1 MNSGAVSRRVRA
13 MFRAHLLAAAALV
26 VAFVGAALILAVSAY
41 AT

>member
-1 MNSGAVSRRVRA
+1 
-13 MFRAHLLAAAALV
+13 MFRAHHLAAAALV